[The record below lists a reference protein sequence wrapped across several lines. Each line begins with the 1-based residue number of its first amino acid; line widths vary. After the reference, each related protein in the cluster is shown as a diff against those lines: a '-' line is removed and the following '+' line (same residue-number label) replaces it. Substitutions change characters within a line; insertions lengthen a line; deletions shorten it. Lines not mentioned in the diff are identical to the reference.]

1 VLTEPPIV
9 VMLFNCSLCG
19 RPQAKDR
26 KICSRCYKDGKSL
39 RGGICP
45 DCGGPVELKIKTYC
59 RECREMR
66 SKEELTAYV
75 AKRRLSGLERFRM
88 MKVAEKAMKCD
99 KYAQYTPVPTDEE
112 IAAVR
117 EKFLA
122 LLAADVHCGTYGKP
136 SRHSFAAQ
144 RDDDAPGGF
153 GALANRHMTGGEAGQ
168 GSDRQHTFRAHEAQE
183 NAADRRR

>member
-1 VLTEPPIV
+1 MLTEPPVV

-66 SKEELTAYV
+66 SKEELASYV
-75 AKRRLSGLERFRM
+75 AKRRLSGLERYRM

-99 KYAQYTPVPTDEE
+99 KYAQYTPVPTDEGV
-112 IAAVR
+112 AAKR

-122 LLAADVHCGTYGKP
+122 LLAADVHCGSYGRP
-136 SRHSFAAQ
+136 SYHNYAAQ
-144 RDDDAPGGF
+144 RDGDAVGGF
-153 GALANRHMTGGEAGQ
+153 GTLAHQHMRGGEAGA
-168 GSDRQHTFRAHEAQE
+168 GTDREHTLRAQSSRESRA
-183 NAADRRR
+183 RRDA